1 MAQINVNQL
10 TFYYDGSYDNIFEDV
25 SFQIDTDWKLGFI
38 ARNGRGKTTFLRL
51 LLGKYEYKG
60 SITSPVEFDY
70 FPYTVS
76 DKDKDTWEVL
86 EEIRPE
92 YELWKLCRELT
103 LLELETEVLYRPF
116 RTLSNG
122 EQAKVMLA
130 LLFSEENKFLLIDEP
145 TNHLDREAR
154 ELVGGYLNKK
164 KGFILVSHDRTFL
177 DKCIDHV
184 LSINKTNIE
193 IQQGNFSSWWENK
206 RKQDAYEIAENERL
220 KKEISRLNTASRQ
233 SAQWADNV
241 EATKI
246 GKGSEKYE
254 KCKDTRA
261 YVGEK
266 SRRMQMRRKNL
277 QQRQNRAMEEKVS
290 LLKNIETADTLK
302 LYPLKHHKEVLVRM
316 EDVWIGYGGKLQDKQ
331 VITGLQL
338 CLKNEGIY
346 AIIGKNGCGK
356 SSILKAILQIAGE
369 VFPVSCNDTKE
380 DISRA
385 VREDAGKAAGK
396 DINNSNRTSKL
407 MVSGTIET
415 AGGLKISYVPQDT
428 SHLQGTLEEYA
439 ESYGIDLTLFKALLR
454 KLDFSRLQ
462 FDKRMEDYSGGQK
475 KKVLIARSLCEK
487 AHLYL
492 WDEPLNFIDIFSR
505 MQIEDL
511 IRHYRPALLMVEH
524 DRAFVEAVGA
534 DVLLLDSV

>member
-70 FPYTVS
+70 FPYAVS
-76 DKDKDTWEVL
+76 DKDKDTLEVL

-92 YELWKLCRELT
+92 YEFWKLCRELT

-122 EQAKVMLA
+122 EQTKVMLA

-154 ELVGGYLNKK
+154 ELVGSYLNKK

-220 KKEISRLNTASRQ
+220 KKEISRLNAASRQ

-277 QQRQNRAMEEKVS
+277 QRRQNRAMEEKVS

-316 EDVWIGYGGKLQDKQ
+316 EDVCIGYGGKPQDKQ

-338 CLKNEGIY
+338 RIKNEGIY

-369 VFPVSCNDTKE
+369 AAD
-380 DISRA
+380 
-385 VREDAGKAAGK
+385 KA
-396 DINNSNRTSKL
+396 ISNRSSEL
-407 MVSGTIET
+407 LVRGTIEI

-439 ESYGIDLTLFKALLR
+439 ESYGIDLTLFKTLLR

-462 FDKRMEDYSGGQK
+462 FEKRMEDYSGGQK

-534 DVLLLDSV
+534 EVLLLE

>member
-220 KKEISRLNTASRQ
+220 KKEIFRLNTASRQ

-369 VFPVSCNDTKE
+369 AFPVSCNDTKE

>member
-51 LLGKYEYKG
+51 LLGKYEYRG

-122 EQAKVMLA
+122 EQTKVMLV
-130 LLFSEENKFLLIDEP
+130 LLFSEENQFLLIDEP

-154 ELVGGYLNKK
+154 ELVGSYLNRK

-206 RKQDAYEIAENERL
+206 RRQDAYEIAENERL

-254 KCKDTRA
+254 KCTDTRA

-338 CLKNEGIY
+338 CIKNEGIY

-369 VFPVSCNDTKE
+369 AFQASCNDTEE
-380 DISRA
+380 DITKTVNRN
-385 VREDAGKAAGK
+385 AGKAADK
-396 DINNSNRTSKL
+396 AISNRSSEL
-407 MVSGTIET
+407 LVRGTIEIPR
-415 AGGLKISYVPQDT
+415 GLKISYVPQDT

>member
-51 LLGKYEYKG
+51 LLGKYEYRG

-122 EQAKVMLA
+122 EQTKVMLA
-130 LLFSEENKFLLIDEP
+130 LLFSEENQFLLIDEP

-154 ELVGGYLNKK
+154 ELVGGYLDKK

-206 RKQDAYEIAENERL
+206 RRQDAYEIAENERL
-220 KKEISRLNTASRQ
+220 KKEIFRLNTASRQ

-277 QQRQNRAMEEKVS
+277 QRRQNRAMEEKVS

-338 CLKNEGIY
+338 CIKNEGIY

-369 VFPVSCNDTKE
+369 AFPVSCNDTEE